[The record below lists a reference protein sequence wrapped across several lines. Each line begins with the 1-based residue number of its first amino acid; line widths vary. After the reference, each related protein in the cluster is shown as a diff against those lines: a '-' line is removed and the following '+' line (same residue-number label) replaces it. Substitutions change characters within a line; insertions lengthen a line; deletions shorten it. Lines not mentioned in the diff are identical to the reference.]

1 MTTAAPPRA
10 RLSDVTADILST
22 KDAAYYLNRRPQT
35 LRLWSCGTRPAPIKP
50 RRINGRLAWDVA
62 QIRALVGAA

>member
-1 MTTAAPPRA
+1 MTTTAPPCA

-22 KDAAYYLNRRPQT
+22 KDAAYYLNRAPQT
-35 LRLWSCGTRPAPIKP
+35 LRLWASGGRKAPIQP